1 MTKPQDKNNTDYRIN
16 KPLDYNIDYDIDNSY
31 PVYKEGLEITKI
43 KLVN

>member
-16 KPLDYNIDYDIDNSY
+16 KPLDYDIDNSY
-31 PVYKEGLEITKI
+31 PVYKEGLETTEI